1 MVNSYLPRAIST
13 VPLFAFFIAFSPVPT
28 GIHTNWLPIVFV
40 YVASS
45 ITIPPVTS
53 VAESFA
59 ILNPFGIFTWFPY
72 VSSNVVTSL
81 NTVPFVFESATL
93 SNLTVTFPFASIFSF
108 LHLLLLLM
116 GIHYY

>member
-1 MVNSYLPRAIST
+1 MSFAI
-13 VPLFAFFIAFSPVPT
+13 AFFSVPT

-59 ILNPFGIFTWFPY
+59 ILNPFGTFTWFPY
-72 VSSNVVTSL
+72 VSSNVVVSL

-93 SNLTVTFPFASIFSF
+93 SNLTVTFPFASIFFFSPFTITSNGNPVLF
-108 LHLLLLLM
+108 LS
-116 GIHYY
+116 

>member
-1 MVNSYLPRAIST
+1 MSFAI
-13 VPLFAFFIAFSPVPT
+13 AFFSVPT

-59 ILNPFGIFTWFPY
+59 ILNPFGIFT
-72 VSSNVVTSL
+72 
-81 NTVPFVFESATL
+81 
-93 SNLTVTFPFASIFSF
+93 
-108 LHLLLLLM
+108 
-116 GIHYY
+116 